1 MSLTAVLLKRNNKT
15 KTNSDESLL
24 SVLEIDDFITPN
36 LKVSVCYSYFLSGLL
51 LKTITVQDSDNY
63 KQDKSTKQLKES
75 LCCEVT
81 LAKKEW
87 NLHLRLNKIKTD
99 ESIICGMFSFEC
111 STFVVLMMDVKN
123 QSKI

>member
-1 MSLTAVLLKRNNKT
+1 MSLTVVLLKRNNKT
-15 KTNSDESLL
+15 KTNSDESSLL

-51 LKTITVQDSDNY
+51 LKTITVLDSDNY
-63 KQDKSTKQLKES
+63 KQDKSTIQLKES
-75 LCCEVT
+75 LCCEVK

-99 ESIICGMFSFEC
+99 ESLIR
-111 STFVVLMMDVKN
+111 VKF
-123 QSKI
+123 

>member
-15 KTNSDESLL
+15 KTNSDESRLL

-51 LKTITVQDSDNY
+51 LKTITVQDSDNN
-63 KQDKSTKQLKES
+63 KKDKSTKKLKES

-81 LAKKEW
+81 LAKK
-87 NLHLRLNKIKTD
+87 NGI
-99 ESIICGMFSFEC
+99 SI
-111 STFVVLMMDVKN
+111 
-123 QSKI
+123 

>member
-15 KTNSDESLL
+15 KTNSDESSLL

-36 LKVSVCYSYFLSGLL
+36 LKVSVCYSYFLNGLL
-51 LKTITVQDSDNY
+51 LKTITVQDYKNY
-63 KQDKSTKQLKES
+63 KQDKSTKKLKES

-87 NLHLRLNKIKTD
+87 NLHLRLNITY
-99 ESIICGMFSFEC
+99 ESLICVKFWVFHLRSFDNGREEP
-111 STFVVLMMDVKN
+111 V
-123 QSKI
+123 

>member
-15 KTNSDESLL
+15 KTNSDESSLL

-75 LCCEVT
+75 LCCAVT

-99 ESIICGMFSFEC
+99 ESLICDKFWVFHLRSFDNGREEP
-111 STFVVLMMDVKN
+111 V
-123 QSKI
+123 

>member
-15 KTNSDESLL
+15 KTNSDERSLL
-24 SVLEIDDFITPN
+24 SVLETDDFITPTLN
-36 LKVSVCYSYFLSGLL
+36 VSVCYSYFLSGLL

-75 LCCEVT
+75 LCCAVT

-87 NLHLRLNKIKTD
+87 NLHLRSNKIKTD
-99 ESIICGMFSFEC
+99 ESLICVKFWMFHLRSFDNGREEP
-111 STFVVLMMDVKN
+111 V
-123 QSKI
+123 